1 LRQVQHRSLGLG
13 LVLVLQVLLELV
25 LVRQVQVLLEL
36 VRLLE
41 LLRQA
46 VLPPVRWLQAR
57 R

>member
-1 LRQVQHRSLGLG
+1 
-13 LVLVLQVLLELV
+13 VLVLQVLLE